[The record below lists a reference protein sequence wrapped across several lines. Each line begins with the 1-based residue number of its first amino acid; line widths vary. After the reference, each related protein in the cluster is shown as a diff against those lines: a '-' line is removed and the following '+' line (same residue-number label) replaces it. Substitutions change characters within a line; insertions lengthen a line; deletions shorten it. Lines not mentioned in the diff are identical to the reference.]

1 MSISR
6 NQERYAAH
14 LSVLE
19 RGKKS
24 LKPEVKRFL
33 IPLKDKPEYD
43 GWNRAEESEKSDVRA
58 YRRHQSSEPGE
69 EVCLQQLQEVTL

>member
-1 MSISR
+1 MQLTSPCLKR
-6 NQERYAAH
+6 RRK
-14 LSVLE
+14 L
-19 RGKKS
+19 
-24 LKPEVKRFL
+24 LKPVVKIF
-33 IPLKDKPEYD
+33 ITVFKDKPEYD